1 MTDIKDNTQLTGQE
15 APKAAAEPATPA
27 AKPATAPAAKAE
39 TADAKPAAA
48 KPAAPRPAAA
58 AAPAAPAKPAE
69 NQLEAKEVAPEA
81 LRAELERLR
90 KEEQMDFLE
99 NLVGMDWGEEGLGVI
114 YQLESTV
121 SGKRTALKSATT
133 DRENPLL
140 PSVSDLWDIAN
151 IYEREVFDFFGIKFT
166 GHPDMR
172 RIFLREDWV
181 GYPMR
186 KDDETEKNNPLR
198 MTNEPLADVT
208 ETLTLNADG
217 TVTRG
222 ENKIFEKGDY
232 VVNIGPQH
240 PSTHGVLHF
249 RVSLEGERIK
259 KIDPV
264 LGYIHRGVEK
274 ISENMTYPQTLA
286 LTDRLDYLGAMQNRH
301 ALCMCIEKAMGV
313 EVSDRVKVIRTIMDE
328 LQRIDSHILFFSCLC
343 QDLGATTAF
352 LYGFRDREK
361 ILDIF
366 EETCGGR
373 LILNYNTIGG
383 VMADLHP
390 NFQKRV
396 KEFIPYMR
404 KNLQEYHDIFTGNVI
419 FQNRSKGVGVLT
431 KEQCISFGCT
441 GGTGRAAG
449 WHNDV
454 RKLRPYA
461 AYDKVEFNEV
471 TRTEGDSFARYMIR
485 MDEIL
490 ESLDII
496 EQLIDNI
503 PEGNFQEK
511 MKPIIKVP
519 AGTYY
524 SAVEGS
530 RGEFGVLLESKGD
543 KSPYRLHYRSTGLPL
558 VAVMDTACR
567 NNMIAD
573 LITIGGTVDYVVPDI
588 DR

>member
-1 MTDIKDNTQLTGQE
+1 MTDIKDNAQQS
-15 APKAAAEPATPA
+15 AAQQPKAT
-27 AKPATAPAAKAE
+27 
-39 TADAKPAAA
+39 
-48 KPAAPRPAAA
+48 AAPRPAARPA
-58 AAPAAPAKPAE
+58 APAAPAAPAK
-69 NQLEAKEVAPEA
+69 NQLDARVVAPADLRKEMER
-81 LRAELERLR
+81 LRAEEH
-90 KEEQMDFLE
+90 MDFLE
-99 NLVGMDWGEEGLGVI
+99 NLTGLDWEEEGLGVI
-114 YQLESTV
+114 YQLESTET
-121 SGKRTALKSATT
+121 GKRVSLKSVCA
-133 DRENPLL
+133 DRENPML

-151 IYEREVFDFFGIKFT
+151 IYEREVYDFYGIIFT

-181 GYPMR
+181 GFPMR
-186 KDDETEKNNPLR
+186 KNDETEKNNPLR

-208 ETLTLNADG
+208 TSYTLNADG
-217 TVTRG
+217 TVTKA
-222 ENKIFEKGDY
+222 ENRIFEEDEY

-249 RVSLEGERIK
+249 RVSLDGERIR

-274 ISENMTYPQTLA
+274 ISESLTYPQTLA

-301 ALCMCIEKAMGV
+301 ALCMCIEQAMGV

-383 VMADLHP
+383 VMADIHP

-404 KNLQEYHDIFTGNVI
+404 KNIQEYHDIFTGNVI
-419 FQNRSKGVGVLT
+419 FQNRAKGVGVLT

-454 RKLRPYA
+454 RKLHPYA
-461 AYDKVEFNEV
+461 AYDRVQFNEV

-485 MDEIL
+485 LDEIL
-490 ESLDII
+490 ESLNII

-567 NNMIAD
+567 GNMIAD